1 MKQRGFLGNVFSCKG
16 MAMPKELK
24 YDHVD
29 VFTDKPLGGNQ
40 LAVFH
45 APGQLTA
52 NQMLAVAREIN
63 FSETTFVYPAKA
75 AGADARVRIFT
86 PSEEI
91 PFAGHPAI
99 GTAFVIASRSRKK
112 LERLSLELGVGPIG
126 IDIEHKGKKIHSLAM
141 HQPVPVFGSALQN
154 REQAA
159 RALGVTADDILGGGV
174 VSNGLDFLI
183 VEATT
188 LQAVQNARCNI
199 EDAIKVIKRHNVH
212 AIYIFARLQGKGPNV
227 HARLFTP
234 KSLVVEDPATGSAAG
249 ALGGYLARILKFPMK
264 LRLVVE
270 QGIEIQRPSLIT
282 VDVNSER
289 GTIEGV
295 TVSGKVVAV
304 GEGIVR
310 LP

>member
-1 MKQRGFLGNVFSCKG
+1 
-16 MAMPKELK
+16 MPKELK

-45 APGQLTA
+45 SPGHLSA
-52 NQMLAVAREIN
+52 NQMLSLAREIN

-75 AGADARVRIFT
+75 GANARVRIFT
-86 PSEEI
+86 PTEEI
-91 PFAGHPAI
+91 PFAGHPVI

-112 LERLSLELGVGPIG
+112 LERVSLELGVGL
-126 IDIEHKGKKIHSLAM
+126 IDVDIQYKGKKIQGLAM
-141 HQPVPVFGSALQN
+141 HQPLPVFGSALQN

-159 RALGVTADDILGGGV
+159 RAFGVTIDDILGGGV

-188 LQAVQNARCNI
+188 LQAVQSARCNS
-199 EDAIKVIKRHNVH
+199 EDAVKVIKRHNVH
-212 AIYIFARLQGKGPNV
+212 AIYIFARLQGRGPNV

-234 KSLVVEDPATGSAAG
+234 NSNVVEDPATGSAAG

-264 LRLVVE
+264 LHLVVE
-270 QGIEIQRPSLIT
+270 QGIEIRRPSLIT

-295 TVSGKVVAV
+295 TVTGKVVAV
-304 GEGIVR
+304 GEGMLRV
-310 LP
+310 

>member
-1 MKQRGFLGNVFSCKG
+1 
-16 MAMPKELK
+16 MPRELK

-45 APGQLTA
+45 TPGQLTP
-52 NQMLAVAREIN
+52 NQMGAIAREMN
-63 FSETTFVYPAKA
+63 FSETTFIFPAKS
-75 AGADARVRIFT
+75 AGASARVRIFT
-86 PSEEI
+86 PVEEI
-91 PFAGHPAI
+91 PFAGHPAL
-99 GTAFVIASRSRKK
+99 GTAFVIATRSKK
-112 LERLSLELGVGPIG
+112 RLDNLTLELGVGAIA
-126 IDIEHKGKKIHSLAM
+126 IDIERHGNKIQSLTM
-141 HQPVPVFGSALQN
+141 HQPLPVFGSALQN

-212 AIYIFARLQGKGPNV
+212 AIYIFARLQGRGPNV

-234 KSLVVEDPATGSAAG
+234 ASSVVEDPATGSAAG
-249 ALGGYLARILKFPMK
+249 AVGGYLARILKFPMK
-264 LRLVVE
+264 LRLTIE
-270 QGIEIQRPSLIT
+270 QGIEIRRASLIS

-295 TVSGKVVAV
+295 AVSGKVAPV
-304 GEGIVR
+304 GEGVIR
-310 LP
+310 LR

>member
-1 MKQRGFLGNVFSCKG
+1 
-16 MAMPKELK
+16 MPKELK

-45 APGQLTA
+45 SPGQLSP
-52 NQMLAVAREIN
+52 NQMGAIAREMN
-63 FSETTFVYPAKA
+63 FSETTFIFPAKS
-75 AGADARVRIFT
+75 AGASARVRIFT
-86 PSEEI
+86 PVEEI
-91 PFAGHPAI
+91 PFAGHPAL
-99 GTAFVIASRSRKK
+99 GSAFVIATRSKK
-112 LERLSLELGVGPIG
+112 RLDNLTLELGVGPIA
-126 IDIEHKGKKIHSLAM
+126 IDIERHGKKIQSLIM
-141 HQPVPVFGSALQN
+141 HQPLPVFGSALQN

-188 LQAVQNARCNI
+188 LPAVQNAHCNV
-199 EDAIKVIKRHNVH
+199 EDAIKVIRRHNVH
-212 AIYIFARLQGKGPNV
+212 AIYIFARLQGRGPNV

-234 KSLVVEDPATGSAAG
+234 ASSVIEDPATGSAAG

-264 LRLVVE
+264 LHLTIE
-270 QGIEIQRPSLIT
+270 QGIEIRRASLIS

-295 TVSGKVVAV
+295 AVSGKVAPV
-304 GEGIVR
+304 GEGVIR
-310 LP
+310 LR

>member
-1 MKQRGFLGNVFSCKG
+1 
-16 MAMPKELK
+16 MPKELK

-45 APGQLTA
+45 APGQLA
-52 NQMLAVAREIN
+52 SNQMLAIAREIN
-63 FSETTFVYPAKA
+63 FSETTFVFPSKTDKA
-75 AGADARVRIFT
+75 IARVRIFT
-86 PSEEI
+86 PTVEI
-91 PFAGHPAI
+91 PFAGHPVI
-99 GTAFVIASRSRKK
+99 GTAFVIATRSRKI
-112 LERLSLELGVGPIG
+112 LENIVLELGVGPITV
-126 IDIEHKGKKIHSLAM
+126 DIERHGKKIQSLKM
-141 HQPVPVFGSALQN
+141 HQPLPAFGSALQN

-159 RALGVTADDILGGGV
+159 RALGVTADDVLGGGV
-174 VSNGLDFLI
+174 VSNGLDFLV

-188 LQAVQNARCNI
+188 LRAVQDAQCNS

-212 AIYIFARLQGKGPNV
+212 AIYMFARLQGKGPNV

-234 KSLVVEDPATGSAAG
+234 TSSVVEDPATGSAAG

-264 LRLVVE
+264 LRLTIE
-270 QGIEIQRPSLIT
+270 QGIEVHRPSLIL

-295 TVSGKVVAV
+295 AVSGKVVAV
-304 GEGIVR
+304 GDGTIR
-310 LP
+310 LH

>member
-1 MKQRGFLGNVFSCKG
+1 

-40 LAVFH
+40 LAVFR
-45 APGQLTA
+45 APGQLTP
-52 NQMLAVAREIN
+52 NQMLAIAREIN
-63 FSETTFVYPAKA
+63 FSETTFVFPAKA
-75 AGADARVRIFT
+75 AGVSARVRIFT
-86 PSEEI
+86 PSQEI
-91 PFAGHPAI
+91 PFAGHPVI
-99 GTAFVIASRSRKK
+99 GTAYVLASRSKKK
-112 LERLSLELGVGPIG
+112 LDQVSLELGVGVI
-126 IDIEHKGKKIHSLAM
+126 IVDIERRRKKIQSLTM
-141 HQPVPVFGSALQN
+141 HQPLPAFGSALQN

-159 RALGVTADDILGGGV
+159 RALGVTADDVLGGGV

-188 LQAVQNARCNI
+188 LQAVQSARCNI

-212 AIYIFARLQGKGPNV
+212 AIYVFARLQGRGPNA

-234 KSLVVEDPATGSAAG
+234 TSSVIEDPATGSAAG

-264 LRLVVE
+264 LHLTIE
-270 QGIEIQRPSLIT
+270 QGIEVQRPSIIS

-295 TVSGKVVAV
+295 TVTGKVVSV
-304 GEGIVR
+304 GDGVIR

>member
-1 MKQRGFLGNVFSCKG
+1 
-16 MAMPKELK
+16 MAMPRELK

-45 APGQLTA
+45 SPGQVTPAL
-52 NQMLAVAREIN
+52 MLAIAREIN
-63 FSETTFVYPAKA
+63 FSETTFVFPAKSS
-75 AGADARVRIFT
+75 GATARVRIFT
-86 PSEEI
+86 PSQEI
-91 PFAGHPAI
+91 PFAGHPAL
-99 GTAFVIASRSRKK
+99 GTAYVLASRSKKK
-112 LERLSLELGVGPIG
+112 LEQMTLELGVGAIL
-126 IDIEHKGKKIHSLAM
+126 IDIERRGKKITSLAM
-141 HQPVPVFGSALQN
+141 HQPLPVFGSALQN

-159 RALGVTADDILGGGV
+159 RALGVTVDDVLGGGV

-188 LQAVQNARCNI
+188 LAAVQNARCNI

-212 AIYIFARLQGKGPNV
+212 AIYVFARLQGRGPNA

-234 KSLVVEDPATGSAAG
+234 TSSVVEDPATGSAAG

-264 LRLVVE
+264 LRLLIE
-270 QGIEIQRPSLIT
+270 QGIEVQRPSLIA

-289 GTIEGV
+289 GTIEEV
-295 TVSGKVVAV
+295 TVTGKVVPV
-304 GEGIVR
+304 GEGAIR
-310 LP
+310 L

>member
-1 MKQRGFLGNVFSCKG
+1 
-16 MAMPKELK
+16 MPKELK

-40 LAVFH
+40 LAAFH
-45 APGQLTA
+45 APGQLTS
-52 NQMLAVAREIN
+52 NQMLAIAREIN
-63 FSETTFVYPAKA
+63 FSETTFIFPSKTEKA
-75 AGADARVRIFT
+75 IARVRIFT
-86 PSEEI
+86 PNMEI
-91 PFAGHPAI
+91 PFAGHPVI
-99 GTAFVIASRSRKK
+99 GTAFVIATRSRKI
-112 LERLSLELGVGPIG
+112 LDSLVLELGVGPITV
-126 IDIEHKGKKIHSLAM
+126 DIERHGKKIQSLKM
-141 HQPVPVFGSALQN
+141 HQPLPAFGSALQN

-159 RALGVTADDILGGGV
+159 RALGVTSDDVLGGGV
-174 VSNGLDFLI
+174 VSNGLDFLV

-188 LQAVQNARCNI
+188 LQAVQNAQCNI

-212 AIYIFARLQGKGPNV
+212 AIYVFARLQGKGPNV

-234 KSLVVEDPATGSAAG
+234 TSSVVEDPATGSAAG

-264 LRLVVE
+264 LHLTIE
-270 QGIEIQRPSLIT
+270 QGIEIHRPSLIS

-295 TVSGKVVAV
+295 AVSGKVVAV
-304 GEGIVR
+304 GEGMIR

>member
-1 MKQRGFLGNVFSCKG
+1 
-16 MAMPKELK
+16 MPKELK

-45 APGQLTA
+45 TPGQLTP

-63 FSETTFVYPAKA
+63 FSETTFVFPAKA
-75 AGADARVRIFT
+75 EGVHSRVRIFT
-86 PSEEI
+86 PAAEI
-91 PFAGHPAI
+91 PFAGHPVI
-99 GTAFVIASRSRKK
+99 GTAFVIATRSKK
-112 LERLSLELGVGPIG
+112 KIEHVSFELGVGAIMV
-126 IDIEHKGKKIHSLAM
+126 DIERRGKKIQSLTM
-141 HQPVPVFGSALQN
+141 HQPLPVFGSALQN

-183 VEATT
+183 IEATT
-188 LQAVQNARCNI
+188 LQAVQNARCNS
-199 EDAIKVIKRHNVH
+199 EDAMKVIKRHNVH

-234 KSLVVEDPATGSAAG
+234 TSTVIEDPATGSAAG

-264 LRLVVE
+264 LRLHIE
-270 QGIEIQRPSLIT
+270 QGIEVQRPSLIS

-289 GTIEGV
+289 GTIEEV
-295 TVSGKVVAV
+295 TVTGKVVPV
-304 GEGIVR
+304 GEGVIR

>member
-1 MKQRGFLGNVFSCKG
+1 
-16 MAMPKELK
+16 MPKELK

-45 APGQLTA
+45 TPGQLTQS
-52 NQMLAVAREIN
+52 QMSAIAREMN
-63 FSETTFVYPAKA
+63 FSETTFIFPAKS
-75 AGADARVRIFT
+75 AGASARVRIFT
-86 PSEEI
+86 PVEEI
-91 PFAGHPAI
+91 PFAGHPAL
-99 GTAFVIASRSRKK
+99 GSAFVIATRSKK
-112 LERLSLELGVGPIG
+112 RLDNLTLELGVGPIA
-126 IDIEHKGKKIHSLAM
+126 IDIEWHGKKIQSLTM
-141 HQPVPVFGSALQN
+141 HQPLPVFGSALQN

-188 LQAVQNARCNI
+188 LSAVQNARCNI
-199 EDAIKVIKRHNVH
+199 EDAIKVIRRHNVH
-212 AIYIFARLQGKGPNV
+212 AIYIFARLQGRGPNV

-234 KSLVVEDPATGSAAG
+234 TSSVVEDPATGSAAG
-249 ALGGYLARILKFPMK
+249 AVGGYLARILKFPMK
-264 LRLVVE
+264 LRLTIE
-270 QGIEIQRPSLIT
+270 QGIEIRRASLIS

-295 TVSGKVVAV
+295 AVSGKVVPV
-304 GEGIVR
+304 GEGVIR
-310 LP
+310 LR

>member
-1 MKQRGFLGNVFSCKG
+1 
-16 MAMPKELK
+16 MPKELK

-45 APGQLTA
+45 APGQIA
-52 NQMLAVAREIN
+52 PSQMLAIAREVN
-63 FSETTFVYPAKA
+63 FSETTFVFPAKTREA
-75 AGADARVRIFT
+75 IARVRIFT
-86 PSEEI
+86 PVEEI

-99 GTAFVIASRSRKK
+99 GTAFVIATRSRK
-112 LERLSLELGVGPIG
+112 RLDALALELGVGIIA
-126 IDIEHKGKKIHSLAM
+126 IDIERRGKKIQSLKM
-141 HQPVPVFGSALQN
+141 HQPLPVFGSALQN

-159 RALGVTADDILGGGV
+159 RALGVTVDDILGGGV

-188 LQAVQNARCNI
+188 LQAVQSARCNI

-212 AIYIFARLQGKGPNV
+212 AIYVFARLQGRGPNV

-234 KSLVVEDPATGSAAG
+234 NSSVVEDPATGSAAG

-264 LRLVVE
+264 LRLTIE
-270 QGIEIQRPSLIT
+270 QGIEIQRPSLIS

-289 GTIEGV
+289 GTIEEV
-295 TVSGKVVAV
+295 TVSGKAVHV
-304 GEGIVR
+304 GEGVIR

>member
-1 MKQRGFLGNVFSCKG
+1 
-16 MAMPKELK
+16 MPKELK

-45 APGQLTA
+45 TPRQLTP

-63 FSETTFVYPAKA
+63 FSETTFVFPAKTE
-75 AGADARVRIFT
+75 GVHARVRIFT
-86 PSEEI
+86 PTAEI
-91 PFAGHPAI
+91 PFAGHPVI
-99 GTAFVIASRSRKK
+99 GTAFVVATRSKKK
-112 LERLSLELGVGPIG
+112 LEKLSFELGVGVIAV
-126 IDIEHKGKKIHSLAM
+126 DIERRGKKIQSLTM
-141 HQPVPVFGSALQN
+141 HQPLPAFGSALQN

-159 RALGVTADDILGGGV
+159 RALGLTADDILGGGV

-199 EDAIKVIKRHNVH
+199 EDALKVIKRHNVH
-212 AIYIFARLQGKGPNV
+212 AIYIFARLQGRGPNV

-234 KSLVVEDPATGSAAG
+234 TSTVVEDPATGSAAG

-264 LRLVVE
+264 LHLQTE
-270 QGIEIQRPSLIT
+270 QGIEVQRPSLIS

-289 GTIEGV
+289 GTIEEV
-295 TVSGKVVAV
+295 TVTGKVVPV
-304 GEGIVR
+304 GEGVIR

>member
-1 MKQRGFLGNVFSCKG
+1 
-16 MAMPKELK
+16 MPKELK

-45 APGQLTA
+45 SPGHLSA
-52 NQMLAVAREIN
+52 AQMLSIAREIN
-63 FSETTFVYPAKA
+63 FSETTFVYPARTA
-75 AGADARVRIFT
+75 AAAARVRIFT
-86 PSEEI
+86 PAVEL
-91 PFAGHPAI
+91 PFAGHPVL
-99 GTAFVIASRSRKK
+99 GTAFVIATRSKKK
-112 LERLSLELGVGPIG
+112 LDAFSLELGVGAIPV
-126 IDIEHKGKKIHSLAM
+126 EVERRGKKITSLTM
-141 HQPVPVFGSALQN
+141 HQPLPVFGSALQN

-159 RALGVTADDILGGGV
+159 RALGLTVDDVLGGGV

-188 LQAVQNARCNI
+188 LQAVQRARCNI
-199 EDAIKVIKRHNVH
+199 EDAVKVIKRHNVH
-212 AIYIFARLQGKGPNV
+212 AIYVFARLQGRGPNA

-234 KSLVVEDPATGSAAG
+234 TSSVVEDPATGSAAG

-264 LRLVVE
+264 LKLQIE
-270 QGIEIQRPSLIT
+270 QGIEIQRPSRIA

-295 TVSGKVVAV
+295 TVAGKVVPV
-304 GEGIVR
+304 GDGVIR
-310 LP
+310 M

>member
-1 MKQRGFLGNVFSCKG
+1 
-16 MAMPKELK
+16 MPKELR

-40 LAVFH
+40 LAVFY
-45 APGQLTA
+45 APGKLA
-52 NQMLAVAREIN
+52 SNQMLAIAREIN
-63 FSETTFVYPAKA
+63 FSETTFIVSTKTE
-75 AGADARVRIFT
+75 GAYARVRIFT
-86 PSEEI
+86 PAVEI
-91 PFAGHPAI
+91 PFAGHPVL
-99 GTAFVIASRSRKK
+99 GSAFVIAKRSKKK
-112 LERLSLELGVGPIG
+112 LEQISLELGVGAIMV
-126 IDIEHKGKKIHSLAM
+126 DIEHRGKKIHSLTM
-141 HQPVPVFGSALQN
+141 HQPLPVFGSALQN

-159 RALGVTADDILGGGV
+159 RALGVTADDVLGGGV

-188 LQAVQNARCNI
+188 LQAVQRARCNG

-234 KSLVVEDPATGSAAG
+234 TSSVIEDPATGSAAG

-264 LRLVVE
+264 LHLQIE
-270 QGIEIQRPSLIT
+270 QGIEMQRPSLIA
-282 VDVNSER
+282 VDVSSER
-289 GTIEGV
+289 GTIDKV
-295 TVSGKVVAV
+295 TVTGKVVSV
-304 GEGIVR
+304 GDGVIR

>member
-1 MKQRGFLGNVFSCKG
+1 
-16 MAMPKELK
+16 MPRELK

-45 APGQLTA
+45 SPGHLSA
-52 NQMLAVAREIN
+52 NQMLAIAREIN
-63 FSETTFVYPAKA
+63 FSETTFVFPAKA

-86 PSEEI
+86 PAEEI

-126 IDIEHKGKKIHSLAM
+126 IDIQYKGKKIQTLAM
-141 HQPVPVFGSALQN
+141 HQPLPVFGSALQN

-159 RALGVTADDILGGGV
+159 RAFGVTIDDILGGGV

-188 LQAVQNARCNI
+188 LQAVQRARCNS
-199 EDAIKVIKRHNVH
+199 EDAVKVIKRHNVH
-212 AIYIFARLQGKGPNV
+212 AIYIFARLQGRGPNV

-234 KSLVVEDPATGSAAG
+234 NSNVVEDPATGSAAG

-264 LRLVVE
+264 LHLVVE
-270 QGIEIQRPSLIT
+270 QGLEIQRPSLIT

-295 TVSGKVVAV
+295 TVTGKVVTV
-304 GEGIVR
+304 GEGILR
-310 LP
+310 L